1 MKTKHNKKR
10 NTAFVYEALI
20 KEATVAILK
29 NETDKH
35 TKVVDLIKKYFN
47 GDSILRKDLDCYRS
61 LYENQNLSPE
71 TCARIITESKFR
83 RKMITPDHLFKKQ
96 SEMISDINK
105 EVDTE
110 VFNNFVPNYKNLAT
124 IDQIFS
130 GHLSPKRQVM
140 LEAQLI
146 DSMSAKQ
153 VDAGNP
159 DQKTIDESTFKI
171 FLNKFNDKYDSTLLN
186 EQKEL
191 LGFYISSFSDNALE
205 LKVFLNEEIT
215 RLKTEISKAITDK
228 APTIDA
234 NMTDKAERILNKL
247 EEFKLCQL
255 EDSTLITIM
264 KTQKLV
270 KELNE
275 DVNKD

>member
-1 MKTKHNKKR
+1 
-10 NTAFVYEALI
+10 
-20 KEATVAILK
+20 
-29 NETDKH
+29 
-35 TKVVDLIKKYFN
+35 
-47 GDSILRKDLDCYRS
+47 
-61 LYENQNLSPE
+61 
-71 TCARIITESKFR
+71 
-83 RKMITPDHLFKKQ
+83 
-96 SEMISDINK
+96 MISDINK

-191 LGFYISSFSDNALE
+191 LGFIFHP
-205 LKVFLNEEIT
+205 FL
-215 RLKTEISKAITDK
+215 
-228 APTIDA
+228 
-234 NMTDKAERILNKL
+234 
-247 EEFKLCQL
+247 
-255 EDSTLITIM
+255 IM
-264 KTQKLV
+264 H
-270 KELNE
+270 
-275 DVNKD
+275 